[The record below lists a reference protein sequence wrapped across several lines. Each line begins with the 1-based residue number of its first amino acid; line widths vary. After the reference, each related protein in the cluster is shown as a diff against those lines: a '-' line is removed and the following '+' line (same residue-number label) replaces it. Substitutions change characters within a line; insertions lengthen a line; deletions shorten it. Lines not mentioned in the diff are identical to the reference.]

1 MVDSSMVESTAP
13 EVASGLPCVTGVA
26 AVRRAPVRILAYC
39 GVRAMVEGEELEEN
53 GGCLIVKTGAFRWMT
68 VVAQWSLLAR
78 GRVSPETGF

>member
-1 MVDSSMVESTAP
+1 
-13 EVASGLPCVTGVA
+13 
-26 AVRRAPVRILAYC
+26 
-39 GVRAMVEGEELEEN
+39 MVEGEELEEN